1 MYSATAYVIRDVR
14 VEDVPELVRLG
25 WTTEQEWPTGQ
36 ILVGE
41 ILGVVA
47 AARAIDENRSVAAD
61 VAGAPYL
68 LAHMR
73 ARAAGILA
81 YRETPSVADRIR
93 ERMSDGVALGV

>member
-1 MYSATAYVIRDVR
+1 MFSATAYVIRDVR
-14 VEDVPELVRLG
+14 VDDVPELVRLG
-25 WTTEQEWPTGQ
+25 WTTSDEWPTGQ

-47 AARAIDENRSVAAD
+47 AALAIDENRAVAAD
-61 VAGAPYL
+61 VAAAPYL

>member
-1 MYSATAYVIRDVR
+1 MT
-14 VEDVPELVRLG
+14 
-25 WTTEQEWPTGQ
+25 
-36 ILVGE
+36 
-41 ILGVVA
+41 
-47 AARAIDENRSVAAD
+47 AD

-93 ERMSDGVALGV
+93 ERMSDGIALGV